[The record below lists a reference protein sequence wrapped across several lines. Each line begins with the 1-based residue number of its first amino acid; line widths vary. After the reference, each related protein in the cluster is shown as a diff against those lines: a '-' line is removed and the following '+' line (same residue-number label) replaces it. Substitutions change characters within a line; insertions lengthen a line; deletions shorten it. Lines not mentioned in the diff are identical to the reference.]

1 MRLKNL
7 SKEIGRLTF
16 GTVTTI
22 LDLILFNLFIIGEA
36 AIHPEDFHSIFKAEK
51 RIGKLF
57 LEKKDTVLRDAIYR
71 AKKKGLVKE
80 DLKLTEKGKKRL
92 EKFLPQFLPK
102 EDWKG
107 EWYFVIFD
115 IPEKLKILREILRV
129 NLKLLKFGRLQDSV
143 WISPYNFF
151 EKIETIIEN
160 YKLDSYV
167 ISGISDKIGKEDSQ
181 TLAERVWKLDKI
193 NQQYAEL
200 ISEWEKANGKE
211 RSWLRFKYLA
221 ILREDPQLPKK
232 LLPKDWLGGK
242 ARRLFH
248 LL

>member
-7 SKEIGRLTF
+7 GKEIGRLTS
-16 GTVTTI
+16 GIVTTV

-36 AIHPEDFHSIFKAEK
+36 AIHPEDFRSIFRAEK

-57 LEKKDTVLRDAIYR
+57 LEKKDRVLRDAIYR
-71 AKKKGLVKE
+71 AKRKGLIKE
-80 DLKLTEKGKKRL
+80 DLKLTERGKKRL
-92 EKFLPQFLPK
+92 EKFLPQFLSR
-102 EDWKG
+102 EDWK
-107 EWYFVIFD
+107 EKWYFVIFD
-115 IPEKLKILREILRV
+115 IPEKLKILREILRE

-143 WISPYNFF
+143 WISPYNLFDKI
-151 EKIETIIEN
+151 EKIIKD
-160 YKLDSYV
+160 YKLEPYV
-167 ISGISDKIGKEDSQ
+167 IFGVLDKIGKEDSQ

-200 ISEWEKANGKE
+200 ISEWEKANEKE

-232 LLPKDWLGGK
+232 LLPKDWLGERV
-242 ARRLFH
+242 RRLFY